1 MFIIRMDDSVCR
13 LDVLRRGNV
22 YLHFKDLKLLQHD
35 DLKFC
40 SKATVRA
47 GLLTLG
53 RVGFRVGYG

>member
-1 MFIIRMDDSVCR
+1 MFIIGMHDSVCR

-22 YLHFKDLKLLQHD
+22 YLHFIDLKLLQYED
-35 DLKFC
+35 VKFC

-47 GLLTLG
+47 GLLALG